1 MKLATIQTNTLRP
14 SLTRVALITGFSLA
28 ISAKAT
34 IPTSDLPNF
43 DGLPNFAQLGNQ
55 ITEHNATV
63 NGNVGVSSGGLLDL
77 DNPGTINGNVF
88 VSSGAT
94 FDQVGTVNGSV
105 FTGQDLSTDQS
116 AVFSASAGLG
126 ALPAVQTVS
135 GDQTSSLSYNVPVG
149 QVEVVD
155 LNGGLDL
162 KHTDDITLT
171 GGGDLVLNISG
182 SFTLQDSASILGNPA
197 NIFINY
203 LGTSA
208 VTSDENNLVD
218 GQIFFPNAEAELK
231 STFFGAIYSGDQ
243 NVELLANGTLNAVAL
258 PEPGSTILISTAL
271 TALLLARNRL
281 CRPKHLLRKK
291 N

>member
-1 MKLATIQTNTLRP
+1 MKHPIFQTNALRLP
-14 SLTRVALITGFSLA
+14 LMPMALITGFCLA
-28 ISAKAT
+28 MSAKAT
-34 IPTSDLPNF
+34 IPVTDLPNF

-63 NGNVGVSSGGLLDL
+63 NGNVGVSSGGTLDL

-88 VSSGAT
+88 VANGAT

-105 FTGQDLSTDQS
+105 FTSQDLSSDQS
-116 AVFSASAGLG
+116 TVFSASAGLG

-135 GDQTSSLSYNVPVG
+135 GDQTSSLSYNVPAG

-197 NIFINY
+197 DIFINY

-218 GQIFFPNAEAELK
+218 GQIFFPNASADLK
-231 STFFGAIYSGDQ
+231 STFFGGIYSGDQ
-243 NVELLANGTLNAVAL
+243 NVELLANGTLNAVPL
-258 PEPGSTILISTAL
+258 PEPGSMVLISTAL
-271 TALLLARNRL
+271 ASLLLA
-281 CRPKHLLRKK
+281 
-291 N
+291 